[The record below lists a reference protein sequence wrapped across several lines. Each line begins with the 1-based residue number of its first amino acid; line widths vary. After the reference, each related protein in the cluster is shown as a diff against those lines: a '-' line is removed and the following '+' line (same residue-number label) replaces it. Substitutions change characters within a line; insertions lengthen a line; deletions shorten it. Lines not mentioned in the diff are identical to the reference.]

1 MLKGRKM
8 SLLLS
13 AVTLALSVVM
23 SAVGCAEEGAI
34 FTPSTEEEATVTP
47 SGGPVAPKGGATFTG
62 PIEISGKASSGTIS
76 FSISEDGALITS
88 VTVTLKDLKTE
99 TFSAGSM
106 TQESRSPFPVTD
118 GNLAASLSGIGA
130 IEGRFT
136 SPTKASGT
144 IDITLEIPFSGPC
157 RLGEC
162 RWSAQTD

>member
-1 MLKGRKM
+1 MFKASKLYP
-8 SLLLS
+8 LVLS
-13 AVTLALSVVM
+13 LALMLIIVSSVV
-23 SAVGCAEEGAI
+23 SCAKGETTP
-34 FTPSTEEEATVTP
+34 TPSAGTTP
-47 SGGPVAPKGGATFTG
+47 ETKAELVAPKPGATFTG
-62 PIEISGKASSGTIS
+62 PIEISGKASSGTIQ
-76 FSISEDGALITS
+76 FSTSGDGASITS

-118 GNLAASLSGIGA
+118 GNLAASLSGIGE

-157 RLGEC
+157 KLGEW
-162 RWSAQTD
+162 RWSAEAN